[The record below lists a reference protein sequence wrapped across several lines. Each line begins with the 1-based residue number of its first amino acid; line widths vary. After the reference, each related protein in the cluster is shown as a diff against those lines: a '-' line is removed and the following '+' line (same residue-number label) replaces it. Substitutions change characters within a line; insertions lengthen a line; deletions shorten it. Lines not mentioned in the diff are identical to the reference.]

1 MNHAIY
7 LMLWS
12 ILTSHGVTSNTSEFL
27 SKETCETA
35 ASQFNAEQ
43 VMATPQ
49 ERATMFAMCV
59 RK

>member
-12 ILTSHGVTSNTSEFL
+12 ILTSHGVTSSTTEFS
-27 SKETCETA
+27 SKETCEAA
-35 ASQFNAEQ
+35 ASRFNAEQ
-43 VMATPQ
+43 VMTTAQ